1 MKNLTAKIF
10 LASAFALASLTSC
23 EKLVDIAPID
33 ELPISDL
40 TKDSVNVQ
48 YILNGAYGLNQNMFP
63 VWRAA
68 VLLGDDFDVEY
79 IASKEQG
86 DFQFFPTFR
95 FGPFNGITDGIWNDG
110 YNVIGRSNLV
120 IDAVDKKLFTSTTS
134 TYNRLKGEALF
145 LRATQGF
152 YITTT
157 FALPYTSS
165 PTAPGMVIRTSV
177 LTPSQAAEAKQRSS
191 VAESYAQI
199 EADLKEAINLLPENN
214 SPGVDKNMAKA
225 FLARLYFN
233 KADYAAAYT
242 AANELISSGTY
253 TFAATPGDSLTPSI
267 PFAQSSKSNLRN
279 TGYIY
284 AILNVNG
291 SDKSGDFRGKFYNSS
306 GLNSN
311 FKLNTNPEGPITAI
325 GPDSTQMFKQL
336 FGKKSDFYY
345 VKKYVAFPRNIPVIR
360 LDEMYFNRAEAGLQT
375 GTISTQQAIDD
386 LNVIRKK
393 NGIDSL
399 VLVSP
404 TKEEVLSR
412 IRADRRG
419 NMVGEPDRYY
429 ELKRL
434 NLTVRGVPVSES
446 KCLPKL
452 PVAEINGNKNIQ
464 QN

>member
-1 MKNLTAKIF
+1 
-10 LASAFALASLTSC
+10 
-23 EKLVDIAPID
+23 
-33 ELPISDL
+33 
-40 TKDSVNVQ
+40 
-48 YILNGAYGLNQNMFP
+48 
-63 VWRAA
+63 
-68 VLLGDDFDVEY
+68 
-79 IASKEQG
+79 
-86 DFQFFPTFR
+86 
-95 FGPFNGITDGIWNDG
+95 
-110 YNVIGRSNLV
+110 
-120 IDAVDKKLFTSTTS
+120 
-134 TYNRLKGEALF
+134 
-145 LRATQGF
+145 
-152 YITTT
+152 
-157 FALPYTSS
+157 
-165 PTAPGMVIRTSV
+165 
-177 LTPSQAAEAKQRSS
+177 
-191 VAESYAQI
+191 
-199 EADLKEAINLLPENN
+199 
-214 SPGVDKNMAKA
+214 
-225 FLARLYFN
+225 
-233 KADYAAAYT
+233 
-242 AANELISSGTY
+242 
-253 TFAATPGDSLTPSI
+253 
-267 PFAQSSKSNLRN
+267 
-279 TGYIY
+279 
-284 AILNVNG
+284 
-291 SDKSGDFRGKFYNSS
+291 
-306 GLNSN
+306 LNSN

-434 NLTVRGVPVSES
+434 NLTVRGVQVSES